1 MIKNLLLLSTIT
13 CGVPQGSI
21 LGPLLFIIYINDMHK
36 ASSLQ
41 CIHYA
46 DDTTL
51 FSKGN
56 NLDDLIDLTNN
67 ELVKIDKWV
76 CANKLSLNIN
86 KTALSICST
95 KAVTDVRRVKIRNVE
110 INLVNNFKFL
120 GIIIDSNLSLSSHYQ
135 NICNKTSRSSSVLSK
150 LGSYV
155 PQPILRKTV
164 SNYDLS
170 TLKLWHRNLGK
181 LVQNG
186 NKKDCKESKINVLKL
201 SVRLILVSLLT
212 MLH

>member
-1 MIKNLLLLSTIT
+1 M
-13 CGVPQGSI
+13 
-21 LGPLLFIIYINDMHK
+21 YK

-86 KTALSICST
+86 KTAFSICST
-95 KAVTDVRRVKIRNVE
+95 KAVTGVRRVKIRNVE

-120 GIIIDSNLSLSSHYQ
+120 VIIIDSNLSFSSHYQ

-150 LGSYV
+150 LAYYV
-155 PQPILRKTV
+155 PQPSYFEETV

-186 NKKDCKESKINVLKL
+186 NKKTAKNPK
-201 SVRLILVSLLT
+201 
-212 MLH
+212 